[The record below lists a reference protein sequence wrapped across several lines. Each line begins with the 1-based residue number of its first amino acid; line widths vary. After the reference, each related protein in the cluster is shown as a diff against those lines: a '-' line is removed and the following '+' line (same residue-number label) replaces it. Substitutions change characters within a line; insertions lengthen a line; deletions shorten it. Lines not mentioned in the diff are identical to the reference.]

1 MRAGLPPTHFLTIHG
16 PSTMVGMNLRRWL
29 RYSSSPS
36 TNLRQRRSA
45 GARPRSP
52 PPSPPTQTQYFQ
64 PARPLHPSDAMAT
77 RGVKQLQKLTL
88 VYCEHG
94 GSSRTLREYVA
105 SGRVVD
111 FARANPSVE
120 VEVAVRNG
128 RHPHVAAEYRSG
140 WAKQVCVKNEGMG
153 RIGRVMS
160 MLRDSSGRKMA
171 ARLGGPVRTQT
182 PSVQG
187 IWTPFLHLGET
198 EFRVEMR

>member
-1 MRAGLPPTHFLTIHG
+1 MAGTTHPCAT
-16 PSTMVGMNLRRWL
+16 
-29 RYSSSPS
+29 
-36 TNLRQRRSA
+36 A
-45 GARPRSP
+45 RSP
-52 PPSPPTQTQYFQ
+52 PTPPPTQTQYFQ
-64 PARPLHPSDAMAT
+64 PARPLHPTDAMAT

-198 EFRVEMR
+198 EFRMEMR